1 MNFEVRIQN
10 IGKLVDATVS
20 VGDFTVFAGP
30 NNTGKSF
37 VSKLLY
43 SAFQAMK
50 VDHAKVYVAGLLKRL
65 VSVRVNISRREATE
79 DERSLAASF
88 NEEASDLRDF
98 LEDCYLDDILERC
111 LWRTKIEIE
120 PALLDRIHRMLKIAH
135 DTAELPLKIIPWD
148 LREDVH
154 GVEKNLTE
162 LTEILE
168 KLNAETLIDI
178 SMSYRIK
185 DSLIQNFQIPTF
197 SKLKNN
203 QNTSAKVDI
212 EAFGAFELIDEIG
225 SLEGGIQFRTD
236 ECWDQGWDYNN
247 TIYLESPAYWKLK
260 SALEDSKLRSGHE
273 YGRRVLLNG
282 VPGYFYDLASAL
294 KFEYV
299 GNMVFPEVY
308 DSLTN
313 VRAIGGRVIL
323 TEMGDLAFHEGKE
336 NYPLSATATGVAN
349 LGILA
354 LLIERKVLDKKTL
367 IFIDEPEAHLH
378 PAWQAVMAE
387 ALFELA
393 RQGARVVIATHSM
406 DILKWLEVH
415 VKKHPEHEELI
426 ALNRFPTDDN
436 DPDEDFEIKM
446 AKIMEDLTKP
456 FSDLYL
462 EGL

>member
-10 IGKLVDATVS
+10 IGKLANATVS
-20 VGDFTVFAGP
+20 VADFTVFAGP

-43 SAFQAMK
+43 STFQAMK
-50 VDHAKVYVAGLLKRL
+50 ADHAKVYMADLLKRL
-65 VSVRVNISRREATE
+65 VSVRVNISRQKVTE

-88 NEEASDLRDF
+88 NEEASELRDF
-98 LEDCYLDDILERC
+98 LEDCYLDEVLESC
-111 LWRTKIEIE
+111 LWRTTIEIE
-120 PALLDRIHRMLKIAH
+120 PAIFDRIHRMLTIAH
-135 DTAELPLKIIPWD
+135 DIAQLPLKIIPWD
-148 LREDVH
+148 LREDVR
-154 GVEKNLTE
+154 GVEKNMAE
-162 LTEILE
+162 LMEILQQ
-168 KLNAETLIDI
+168 LNAETFIDI
-178 SMSYRIK
+178 SMSYRIR
-185 DSLIQNFQIPTF
+185 DSLIQNFQIPTL
-197 SKLKNN
+197 SQLKSN

-212 EAFGAFELIDEIG
+212 EAFGAFELVDQLG
-225 SLEGGIQFRTD
+225 SSENRIQFRTD

-260 SALEDSKLRSGHE
+260 GALEGSKPRSGYE

-299 GNMVFPEVY
+299 GNMAFPKVY

-323 TEMGDLAFHEGKE
+323 TEMGDLAFHEGE
-336 NYPLSATATGVAN
+336 RNYPLSATATGVAN

-378 PAWQAVMAE
+378 PAWQVVMAE
-387 ALFELA
+387 SLFELA

-415 VKKHPEHEELI
+415 FKKHPEHEELI

>member
-43 SAFQAMK
+43 SFFDAMK
-50 VDHAKVYVAGLLKRL
+50 TNHVETYITRLIAQINWPQSMTLLGSASNDGTELSTQLDMSLEHLQTSAKNVQIENLDKTAKNLIVGLERVRAILSSSSINFTTPMSPDVEDVIKKRL
-65 VSVRVNISRREATE
+65 PEAITVLKNVDAGEIVSVAINSQIRRHFE
-79 DERSLAASF
+79 
-88 NEEASDLRDF
+88 
-98 LEDCYLDDILERC
+98 
-111 LWRTKIEIE
+111 
-120 PALLDRIHRMLKIAH
+120 H
-135 DTAELPLKIIPWD
+135 
-148 LREDVH
+148 
-154 GVEKNLTE
+154 
-162 LTEILE
+162 
-168 KLNAETLIDI
+168 
-178 SMSYRIK
+178 
-185 DSLIQNFQIPTF
+185 NFQIPNHFYLRATSERPASVHVEKF
-197 SKLKNN
+197 GRFDFEEYRFFFDKEIDFKNR
-203 QNTSAKVDI
+203 SS
-212 EAFGAFELIDEIG
+212 
-225 SLEGGIQFRTD
+225 SLSRLRRYGNI
-236 ECWDQGWDYNN
+236 
-247 TIYLESPAYWKLK
+247 IYLESPVYWKLK
-260 SALEDSKLRSGHE
+260 NALES
-273 YGRRVLLNG
+273 VLLTTNRSLGKRERLTG
-282 VPGYFYDLASAL
+282 VPGYFYDLAREL
-294 KFEYV
+294 TFGYL
-299 GNMVFPEVY
+299 GNMAFPDVHRR
-308 DSLTN
+308 LTSPEI
-313 VRAIGGRVIL
+313 IGGRVTL
-323 TEMGDLAFHEGKE
+323 TEGGSLNFHEDE
-336 NYPLSATATGVAN
+336 RIHPLSVTATGVAN

-354 LLIERKVLDKKTL
+354 LLIERRVLNENSL